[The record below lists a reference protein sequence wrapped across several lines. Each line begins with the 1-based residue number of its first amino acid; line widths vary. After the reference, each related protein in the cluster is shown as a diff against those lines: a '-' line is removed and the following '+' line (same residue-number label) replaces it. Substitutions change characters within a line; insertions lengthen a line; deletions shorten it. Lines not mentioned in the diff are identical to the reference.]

1 MRYSDFKED
10 KERIRNLQSKL
21 NSLPDKVSDR
31 LLDTIERAIE
41 IARDTEISSSPGQT
55 TAKSISTALKNVDDV
70 DLKKMYSYVAKE
82 IIGHELNYQEIKTLL
97 NAIKNDKVVNI
108 KELTSVNSTLDKIIP
123 LFNTSENFKA
133 FFTDLFYVSPQR
145 VGPGEIL
152 FTVMS
157 KSITKGTKG
166 DLQVGEPLNKE
177 VEVKAGKTSGRF
189 RDGDITKLQSPDL
202 RNLQTEWINKYGKP
216 INTGWSINHIIE
228 KVKESNEDSS
238 QVLNDFMKIFN
249 AIFPN
254 SSYANDVKSAIAG
267 GNSEAAKK
275 FYSLANLEI
284 YFKAKGEKAMG
295 FLFINSK
302 KYPFTTCYI
311 DSYDD
316 IVRGA
321 DDALN
326 IVSSLPY
333 PIDASGNNE
342 EYPKIAIS
350 VL

>member
-1 MRYSDFKED
+1 MRYYQIKED
-10 KERIRNLQSKL
+10 KERIRDLQAKL
-21 NSLPDKVSDR
+21 DSLPDQVSAR

-41 IARDTEISSSPGQT
+41 IARDKDISTIQGQT
-55 TAKSISTALKNVDDV
+55 TAKSLSTALKNVDDV

-97 NAIKNDKVVNI
+97 TAIQNDKVVNL
-108 KELTSVNSTLDKIIP
+108 KEFTSVNSTLDKIIP
-123 LFNTSENFKA
+123 LINTSNAFKA

-145 VGPGEIL
+145 VGPGEVL

-166 DLQVGEPLNKE
+166 DLQIGAPLNKE

-189 RDGDITKLQSPDL
+189 RDGDITKLQSPNL
-202 RNLQTEWINKYGKP
+202 RTLQTKWISKYGKP
-216 INTGWSINHIIE
+216 IATGWSINHIVDLIKRTDE
-228 KVKESNEDSS
+228 EAD
-238 QVLNDFMKIFN
+238 QVLNDFMKIFS

-254 SSYANDVKSAIAG
+254 SSYAKDVKTALAG
-267 GNSEAAKK
+267 GNVESAKK

-295 FLFINSK
+295 FLFINSR

-316 IVRGA
+316 IIRGA
-321 DDALN
+321 DNALN

-342 EYPKIAIS
+342 EYPKISIS
-350 VL
+350 VI